1 MRHTRTVAAMIL
13 GSLLVITGILNPAF
27 GLEPYPV
34 QPACAQCNA
43 TPACQCGNCNGGIG
57 AAGDG
62 LGNDG
67 TGCTPLLETTPGWNL
82 YWDSCLTHWPNCSYI
97 DPYAMSNVPTWYVG
111 AEFVPLYRDANFSR
125 NLAFGT
131 PITPAPVLVAA
142 PNPND
147 PPVLFQPPDI
157 PNPLLSTSS
166 FDNDFNSGVK
176 LTLGRQFGD
185 WYRLEGSYLGSYA
198 WVDQAFV
205 LNPVDPAVASLDI
218 AYTSRM
224 HTAELNLR
232 RKIALPST
240 AFGANFLIGGR
251 YTRIQETFDY
261 VTTGPATNV
270 AVATDNQLLGLQLGL
285 QSQFLER
292 NRMWV
297 DFDIKGS
304 INRNLASQNT
314 LFNNAPT
321 ADQEEAT
328 TFIGDILLA
337 YNYQFSPS
345 FTLRL
350 GYQAT
355 WITGVALAEQNLP
368 GDLMMA
374 PVRPA
379 EVNHGGD
386 IVYHGPV
393 LGLTWVR

>member
-1 MRHTRTVAAMIL
+1 MRHTRAVAATIL
-13 GSLLVITGILNPAF
+13 GSMLVITGILNPAF

-34 QPACAQCNA
+34 QPACAQCES
-43 TPACQCGNCNGGIG
+43 TPSCQCGACNGGG
-57 AAGDG
+57 RAGRGG
-62 LGNDG
+62 LGNDP
-67 TGCTPLLETTPGWNL
+67 TGCTPVLETTPGWNL

-111 AEFVPLYRDANFSR
+111 AEFVPLFGDANQTV
-125 NLAFGT
+125 AFANDGAGT
-131 PITPAPVLVAA
+131 T
-142 PNPND
+142 
-147 PPVLFQPPDI
+147 
-157 PNPLLSTSS
+157 LLSTSS
-166 FDNDFNSGVK
+166 FDDDFNAGTRI
-176 LTLGRQFGD
+176 TLGRQFGD

-198 WVDQAFV
+198 WGDQAFV

-368 GDLMMA
+368 ADLMVA